1 MRGSGILMPVFSLP
15 GKYGIGCFSKEA
27 YRFVDFVAEAGQ
39 KYWQILP
46 LGPTG
51 FGDSPYQSFSTF
63 AGNPYFISLELLVEQ
78 GLLTK
83 SECERCDFGK
93 SFVKID
99 YEKLYKN
106 RIFLLEKA
114 ADRFFE
120 TGREKLEYDRFM
132 RENDFW
138 VRDYAL
144 FMTLKENFGGKPL
157 EEWEDAYRKREE
169 RTLREFLEKHEKRV
183 KLYYYIQYEFFSQWK
198 KLKTYAN
205 EKGVKIIGD
214 IPIYVS
220 PDGAD
225 IWSCPEAFQTDRDG
239 KMTAVAGCPP
249 DSFAKDG
256 QLWGN
261 PLYAWEYH
269 KKTGYDWWI
278 KRFEKCLELYDVVRI
293 DHFRGFD
300 AYYSIPADSNTAAV
314 GEWKTGP
321 GLELFTALE
330 EKLGKMPIIAE
341 DLGYMTDSV
350 RQLVRDTGFPNMKV
364 LQFAFDSRTAT
375 DGGVNEYLPHFY
387 NNNSV
392 VYTGTHDNETLMG
405 YLKGMAKED
414 KNAVRAYFGASEMC
428 SDKKLAQMLIR
439 LAFGSVSD
447 FCIIPMA
454 DYLFLDNKARINT
467 PATTGDNWDFRFKRE
482 VFSGKLARQINK
494 LTRIYGRAERK
505 KEK

>member
-15 GKYGIGCFSKEA
+15 GRYGIGCFSKDA
-27 YRFVDFVAEAGQ
+27 YRFVDFLKEAGQ

-63 AGNPYFISLELLVEQ
+63 AGNPYFISLEDLVEQ

-83 SECERCDFGK
+83 RECESCDFGK
-93 SFVKID
+93 SQVKID

-106 RIFLLEKA
+106 RFFVLEKA
-114 ADRFFE
+114 AGRFLKS
-120 TGREKLEYDRFM
+120 GKDQPEYRTFM
-132 RENDFW
+132 KENEFW
-138 VRDYAL
+138 IRDYAL
-144 FMTLKENFGGKPL
+144 FMTLKENFHGKPL
-157 EEWEDAYRKREE
+157 AEWEDSYKKREE
-169 RTLREFLEKHEKRV
+169 GALKEFEKKHEQRIFM
-183 KLYYYIQYEFFSQWK
+183 YYFIQYEFFRQWK
-198 KLKTYAN
+198 ALKTYAN

-220 PDGAD
+220 PDGSD
-225 IWSCPEAFQTDRDG
+225 IWSLPEAFQTDGDG
-239 KMTAVAGCPP
+239 NMTAVAGCPP

-269 KKTGYDWWI
+269 KKTGYAWWI
-278 KRFEKCLELYDVVRI
+278 KRFEKCLELYNVVRI

-300 AYYSIPADSNTAAV
+300 AYYSIPADSKTAAT

-330 EKLGKMPIIAE
+330 EKFGKMPIIAE
-341 DLGYMTDSV
+341 DLGFMTDSV
-350 RQLVRDTGFPNMKV
+350 RKLVKDTGFPNMKV
-364 LQFAFDSRTAT
+364 LEFAFDSRTAT

-387 NNNSV
+387 DKNSV

-414 KNAVRAYFGASEMC
+414 KKGVRTYFGASEHC
-428 SDKKLAQMLIR
+428 SDKKLAQMILR
-439 LAFGSVSD
+439 LAFGSVSEY
-447 FCIIPMA
+447 CIIPMA
-454 DYLFLDNKARINT
+454 DYLFLDNRARINE
-467 PATTGDNWDFRFKRE
+467 PATTGDNWDFRFKSGQ
-482 VFSGKLARQINK
+482 FSKKLAKQIKK
-494 LTRIYGRAERK
+494 LTQIYGRSNDTH
-505 KEK
+505 